1 MKIPKLRKLVDRIV
15 ETTLVTLLILMIIN
29 VSYQVFTRYFTDNP
43 SSFTEEL
50 SRYLMVWLGILGAGY
65 VAGRNEHIAID
76 FFIRKLSPKIK
87 YIVYQLIRWSII
99 SFAVFGFIIG
109 GGNLVFIT
117 FTLKQYSPSL
127 GIPLGL
133 VYLIIPFSGL
143 LIVYYKLSTKNS
155 PR

>member
-1 MKIPKLRKLVDRIV
+1 
-15 ETTLVTLLILMIIN
+15 MIIN